1 MSGAPLRALK
11 PWVRKAAMRVVKRAP
26 PPTIKHWNV
35 LAGDTVRVMVGGG
48 KGVTGVVRKVLRKQ
62 NRVIVA
68 GANFVKR
75 HVRPGVGPG
84 GVVSVESPVHVSNVM
99 LIDPVSGCVEV
110 VAPLPPRVAAARRAF
125 SRS

>member
-1 MSGAPLRALK
+1 MSAPLRAIK
-11 PWVRKAAMRVVKRAP
+11 PWVRKAAVRVVKRAP

-35 LAGDTVRVMVGGG
+35 LTGDTVQVMSGGG

-75 HVRPGVGPG
+75 HVRASASGPG
-84 GVVSVESPVHVSNVM
+84 GVVSMESPVHVSNVA
-99 LIDPVSGCVEV
+99 LIDPVSGCV
-110 VAPLPPRVAAARRAF
+110 
-125 SRS
+125 